1 METRK
6 MKLAAYSDKD
16 GYAQVSDNIAVES
29 PLEVLVN
36 GKRKFLCMRM
46 PGMDKELAAGICF
59 NSGLVEFPE
68 DIKKISI
75 IDENKVDIQAEN
87 IRNFR
92 EDEIKIIRS
101 SSGILPD
108 SEKMNKNDIC
118 KGENDP
124 IFSEKMLFMMQSDF
138 FSRQKIFNKTG
149 ATHGAALYDI
159 DGSLL
164 VFAEDVGRH
173 NALDKCT
180 GWLVLNGKPGKAFF
194 CMLSSR
200 LSYEMVMKGF
210 KSGVSVIAGVSAPT
224 SLAVD
229 IARERG
235 ITLAGFLR
243 GNRFNIYAGA
253 WRLSRNLI

>member
-1 METRK
+1 MD
-6 MKLAAYSDKD
+6 LISYSDKD
-16 GYAQVSDNIAVES
+16 GYAQVSDNIAIES

-36 GKRKFLCMRM
+36 GKKKFLCMRM
-46 PGMDKELAAGICF
+46 PGMDRELAAGICY
-59 NSGLVEFPE
+59 NSGLAGFPE
-68 DIKKISI
+68 DIKKVSI
-75 IDENKVDIQAEN
+75 IDENRVDIQAEN

-92 EDEIKIIRS
+92 EDEIEIIRS
-101 SSGILPD
+101 SSGVLPD
-108 SEKMNKNDIC
+108 SEKMDKNDIC

-124 IFSEKMLFMMQSDF
+124 VFSEKMLFMMQSDF

-173 NALDKCT
+173 NALDKCS
-180 GWLVLNGKPGKAFF
+180 GWLVLNGKLGKAFF

-200 LSYEMVMKGF
+200 LSYEMVVKGV

-235 ITLAGFLR
+235 ITLAGFVR
-243 GNRFNIYAGA
+243 GNRFNIYAGE
-253 WRLSRNLI
+253 WRFRKNLI

>member
-1 METRK
+1 METKK
-6 MKLAAYSDKD
+6 MELVSYSDKD

-36 GKRKFLCMRM
+36 GKKKFICMRM
-46 PGMDKELAAGICF
+46 PGMDKELAAGICY

-68 DIKKISI
+68 DIKKVSI
-75 IDENKVDIQAEN
+75 VDENKIDIQAEN

-92 EDEIKIIRS
+92 EDEIEIIRS
-101 SSGILPD
+101 SSGVLPD
-108 SEKMNKNDIC
+108 SEKMDKSSIC
-118 KGENDP
+118 GEKDDP
-124 IFSEKMLFMMQSDF
+124 VFSEKMLFMMQSDF

-180 GWLVLNGKPGKAFF
+180 GWLVLNGKLGKAFF

-200 LSYEMVMKGF
+200 LSYEMVVKGV

-229 IARERG
+229 IARERD
-235 ITLAGFLR
+235 ITLAGFVR
-243 GNRFNIYAGA
+243 GNRFNIYAGE
-253 WRLSRNLI
+253 WRFRKNLI